1 MERLSVSFSRSE
13 IRGAISIV
21 FGGKIINEDR
31 SGLACLHA
39 YAWPRR
45 LSGFPAGCVISQPC
59 GYVIKMRVCFA
70 FRRTSKTSST
80 ILDLSKHTMD
90 GYHKLASLVGDH
102 EELFMLRR
110 FARTN
115 AKNLLYMQAE
125 ILHLEAELHDIAKE
139 DRSGCEKCRN
149 YEYCVFDLKESFGI
163 KGSDT
168 QWRKIL
174 EIREMLKE
182 YS

>member
-1 MERLSVSFSRSE
+1 
-13 IRGAISIV
+13 
-21 FGGKIINEDR
+21 
-31 SGLACLHA
+31 
-39 YAWPRR
+39 
-45 LSGFPAGCVISQPC
+45 
-59 GYVIKMRVCFA
+59 
-70 FRRTSKTSST
+70 
-80 ILDLSKHTMD
+80 MD

-102 EELFMLRR
+102 DELFMLRR

-125 ILHLEAELHDIAKE
+125 ILHLEAELHDIAQE
-139 DRSGCEKCRN
+139 DRSGCEKRRN

-163 KGSDT
+163 NGSDT

-174 EIREMLKE
+174 EIREKLKE